1 MATPR
6 KKPEERLKV
15 GRPTLYRPEIAD
27 EICERMIEG
36 EDIVTICKDDHMPS
50 RVTVYRWMDGNPD
63 FETRIARARE
73 GLADYDASMI
83 AEIARNTTKATA
95 EGDRVRLA
103 ALQWLAGKRAPKRYG
118 DKIDAKVQVNSLP
131 TDNLLAFLAMAETN
145 GKKGN

>member
-1 MATPR
+1 M
-6 KKPEERLKV
+6 
-15 GRPTLYRPEIAD
+15 GRPSSYKPEIAD

-36 EDIVTICKDDHMPS
+36 EDLVQICKDDHMPS
-50 RVTVYRWMDGNPD
+50 RVTVYRWMEANPD

-103 ALQWLAGKRAPKRYG
+103 AYQWLAAKRAPKRWG
-118 DKIDAKVQVNSLP
+118 DKIDVSAKVEVNSGP
-131 TDNLLAFLAMAETN
+131 TENLLTFLAMAENN

>member
-1 MATPR
+1 M
-6 KKPEERLKV
+6 
-15 GRPTLYRPEIAD
+15 GRPSSYKPEIAD

-36 EDIVTICKDDHMPS
+36 EDLVQICKDDHMPA
-50 RVTVYRWMDGNPD
+50 RVTIYRWMEANPD

-103 ALQWLAGKRAPKRYG
+103 AYQWLAAKRAPKRWG
-118 DKIDAKVQVNSLP
+118 DKIDVSAKVEVTSGP
-131 TDNLLAFLAMAETN
+131 TENLMTFLAMAETN

>member
-1 MATPR
+1 M
-6 KKPEERLKV
+6 
-15 GRPTLYRPEIAD
+15 GRPSSYKPEIAD

-36 EDIVTICKDDHMPS
+36 EDLVQICKDDHMPA
-50 RVTVYRWMDGNPD
+50 RVTIYRWMDANPD

-103 ALQWLAGKRAPKRYG
+103 AYQWLAAKRAPKRWG
-118 DKIDAKVQVNSLP
+118 DKIDVSAKVEVTSGP
-131 TDNLLAFLAMAETN
+131 TENLMTFLAMAETN